1 MQPKS
6 KELRFHKVYHF
17 FLTKMKKMRYT
28 KESIKKSKRILGYS
42 SKLWPRLHYTGGI

>member
-17 FLTKMKKMRYT
+17 LNKNEKNALYQR
-28 KESIKKSKRILGYS
+28 IHKKSKRILG
-42 SKLWPRLHYTGGI
+42 